1 MIVHRLEG
9 VTQSIGCGAVRRQ
22 TNRGETS
29 LDVQRQSLG
38 TGSGV
43 VRTDNAIKTLLN
55 RSGGR
60 FDTDDGICC
69 IVNRNDDDLLAVNAA
84 LGIELIG
91 RQLGTVD
98 HAFASIGLVA
108 RNGCFHTN
116 ADSAGQRGGSSGIG
130 IT

>member
-9 VTQSIGCGAVRRQ
+9 VTQSIGRSAVGRQ
-22 TNRGETS
+22 TNRGEAS
-29 LDVQRQSLG
+29 LDVQRQSLSAR
-38 TGSGV
+38 SGV
-43 VRTDNAIKTLLN
+43 VGANDPIKAGLDG
-55 RSGGR
+55 SGSG

-108 RNGCFHTN
+108 GNGCFHTN
-116 ADSAGQRGGSSGIG
+116 ADSAGQRGGRSGIG